1 MITKLPK
8 WVEYGAFTLSLLAGI
23 VNAVG
28 LLGFQH
34 QSVSHLS
41 GTATLLGA
49 ELLNASA
56 STLHLLG
63 ILLSFMF
70 GAVVS
75 GVFISSPSLKLGRH
89 YDSLL
94 IAEGVI
100 LLLAIYFLYEHV
112 VMGQYLASMACGL
125 QNALVTTYSGAVIR
139 TTHLTGVFTDM
150 GLMIGAWFRGGGFDK
165 RKGVLFLL
173 LISGFI
179 SGGAIGSVL
188 FQQYEF
194 MALIIP
200 ATICFLLAL
209 VYRKWGI

>member
-41 GTATLLGA
+41 GMATLLGT

-94 IAEGVI
+94 IVEGVI

-112 VMGQYLASMACGL
+112 AMGQYLASMACGL

-150 GLMIGAWFRGGGFDK
+150 GLMIGAWFRGDGFDK

-200 ATICFLLAL
+200 ATICLLLAL